1 MLSQTLSQLLERA
14 RARFG
19 LEVEILDMGLRS
31 VYPEGS
37 AEFGQLAAGS
47 PGLRRTLLDA
57 MLAGRPQDVQQS
69 GQSYRVYPLRQSV
82 KRRQAAGLMAIKRP
96 PARALPQDVEPWSE
110 LALAIVEADLVSA
123 DLLRE
128 ERQRSRQYLGV
139 LRFLELLMDAADE
152 SALAVALVQ
161 AAAVWHDADAR
172 VYRRSLAG
180 DFVLH
185 TCLPGIRPENRA
197 SRISARVLETGGDLK
212 RLGPEADTILRV
224 IARVAASR
232 LDAFGVAH
240 AQATRRHFEDLAAQG
255 AAAPE
260 LTAMRIVHELVHRTG
275 AGSGALVLVK
285 AGETRRIAAV
295 GSQGDSAERPLE
307 PEGFRADRC
316 ACLMELGSDC
326 RAVLELRAAR
336 DAELAPEA
344 AAATRACADV
354 LKTWLA
360 GTLSALQNAE
370 AVLDSASFVS
380 DFSRRIHEELERA
393 KRFDLDLA
401 LILVDIAAPAAAL
414 ADFQETLRRE
424 LRGSDVLGATGSRQV
439 AALLTHTDDMGLDR
453 VVGRLKHRLAD
464 AAGRLN
470 VSGLRLGRAA
480 LSADCRT
487 AEALLA
493 EAALSAEPVIIH

>member
-1 MLSQTLSQLLERA
+1 
-14 RARFG
+14 
-19 LEVEILDMGLRS
+19 
-31 VYPEGS
+31 
-37 AEFGQLAAGS
+37 
-47 PGLRRTLLDA
+47 

-212 RLGPEADTILRV
+212 RLGPIHELGSVASGHDAVVVPLGSSFGGEWTLLVMGAVPPEADTILRV